1 MQNILLVEDNEDIQL
16 VNKRMLDR
24 LCIYKIHLAMNL
36 AEARKMLSESTPDL
50 IVLDIMLPDGNGL
63 DFLKELRRQHKNLP
77 VLLLTALGTPEDE
90 VKGLKSGGDDYLTKP
105 YDYSVL
111 LARIKALL
119 NRAERVPET
128 ITKGT
133 MIIKIPSNEVFIND
147 ENIRLSQNEFGLLL
161 QFAQNEDCVIG
172 AAYLYEQVWG
182 LKMLE
187 DTSALRNTVYK
198 LRKKL
203 ANSGF
208 TIVAERGDGYIFEKE

>member
-24 LCIYKIHLAMNL
+24 LYIYKIHLAMNL